1 MNESTP
7 LNELFGA
14 RPDCRLVRH
23 ERNRGV
29 AHTIQTGIRHAETQI
44 VCSIDCDCTYDPHEL
59 GRMIPLLAD
68 GVDLVTAS
76 PYHPA
81 GRVRNVPSWRLFLSK
96 GLSRLYRLVLHQKL
110 FTYTSCFRV
119 YRKQSAATFEVRH
132 PGFLG
137 VAELLAHVDLAGH
150 RVVEY
155 PTTLEVRVLGR
166 SKMKIFWTITGHL
179 ALLADLVR
187 LRLSRRNGALRV
199 EARS

>member
-1 MNESTP
+1 
-7 LNELFGA
+7 
-14 RPDCRLVRH
+14 
-23 ERNRGV
+23 
-29 AHTIQTGIRHAETQI
+29 
-44 VCSIDCDCTYDPHEL
+44 
-59 GRMIPLLAD
+59 MIPLLAD

-96 GLSRLYRLVLHQKL
+96 GLSRLYCLVLHQKL

-119 YRKQSAATFEVRH
+119 YRKQSAATLELRH

-137 VAELLAHVDLAGH
+137 VAELLAQVDLAGH

-155 PTTLEVRVLGR
+155 PTTLEARVLGR

-187 LRLSRRNGALRV
+187 VRLSRRTGSLGA
-199 EARS
+199 EATRS

>member
-1 MNESTP
+1 
-7 LNELFGA
+7 
-14 RPDCRLVRH
+14 
-23 ERNRGV
+23 
-29 AHTIQTGIRHAETQI
+29 
-44 VCSIDCDCTYDPHEL
+44 
-59 GRMIPLLAD
+59 
-68 GVDLVTAS
+68 VDLVTAS

-119 YRKQSAATFEVRH
+119 YRKQSAAILELRH

-137 VAELLAHVDLAGH
+137 VAELLAQVDLAGR

-155 PTTLEVRVLGR
+155 PTTLQVRVLGR

-187 LRLSRRNGALRV
+187 VRLSRRIGSLGA
-199 EARS
+199 EARL